1 LNFKKGDLV
10 KLKSVYNVRGIV
22 YVREEYKK
30 GEIFI
35 IFKIDNIVRLLSLK
49 DFEPYFS
56 VRDGIYKV
64 EKKL

>member
-1 LNFKKGDLV
+1 MNFKKGDLV
-10 KLKSVYNVRGIV
+10 KLKSVYNVSGIV
-22 YVREEYKK
+22 YVREEYKN

-56 VRDGIYKV
+56 ARDGIYKV